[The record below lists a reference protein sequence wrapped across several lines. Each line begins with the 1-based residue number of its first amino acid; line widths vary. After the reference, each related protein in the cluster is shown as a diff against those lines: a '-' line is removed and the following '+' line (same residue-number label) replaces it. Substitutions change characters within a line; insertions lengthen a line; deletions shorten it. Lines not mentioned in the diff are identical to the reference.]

1 MEAKPILFRE
11 PMVRAILEGRK
22 TQTRRVVKLPDDI
35 LPERTFVDPGN
46 APIFGPGPYV
56 KAFHMVEG
64 EELMY
69 PRIRCP
75 YGYPGDRLWVRET
88 WALHKAFDKHYDD
101 THEEIGKGLLHFRAD
116 DYAQPINKW
125 KPSIFM
131 PRWASRITL
140 AIAEVRVERVQDI
153 SPDDCVAEGV
163 TVYGSTDS
171 GDLRQAYAEL
181 WDSINGKTYPWA
193 SNPWVWAIHFSRL
206 P

>member
-11 PMVRAILEGRK
+11 PMVRAIIEGRK

-46 APIFGPGPYV
+46 VPIFGPGPYV

-88 WALHKAFDKHYDD
+88 WCQDD
-101 THEEIGKGLLHFRAD
+101 SGNICFRAD
-116 DYAQPINKW
+116 DWTDCPSETGKW
-125 KPSIFM
+125 RPSIYL
-131 PRWASRITL
+131 PREFSRLTL
-140 AIAEVRVERVQDI
+140 EIAEVRVERVQDI
-153 SPDDCVAEGV
+153 SPDDCVAESV

>member
-1 MEAKPILFRE
+1 
-11 PMVRAILEGRK
+11 
-22 TQTRRVVKLPDDI
+22 
-35 LPERTFVDPGN
+35 
-46 APIFGPGPYV
+46 
-56 KAFHMVEG
+56 
-64 EELMY
+64 MY

-88 WALHKAFDKHYDD
+88 WKPCFDDKSGTQY
-101 THEEIGKGLLHFRAD
+101 RAD
-116 DYAQPINKW
+116 ERGCTGPW
-125 KPSIFM
+125 RPSIFM
-131 PRWASRITL
+131 QRKRSRITL
-140 AIAEVRVERVQDI
+140 EIAEVRVERVQDI